1 NVTHMPGNA
10 NRKEYKVAVRT
21 ITYPTTS
28 DNPDTNSRNISI
40 VANDGI
46 ADSNAA
52 IATINVTPVND
63 APVLDLDASTAGTGY
78 TAFVIS
84 NSGGAGAK
92 SIADTDI
99 TITDLDNT
107 HITGATITLVGPQ
120 DSGHSLTVAGLPAGI
135 TASAYNP
142 ATGVL
147 TLSGSATLAD
157 YQAAIQAIKFM
168 STDATQT

>member
-1 NVTHMPGNA
+1 
-10 NRKEYKVAVRT
+10 
-21 ITYPTTS
+21 
-28 DNPDTNSRNISI
+28 
-40 VANDGI
+40 
-46 ADSNAA
+46 
-52 IATINVTPVND
+52 
-63 APVLDLDASTAGTGY
+63 PVLDLDASTAGTGY

-168 STDATQT
+168 STDATQTTRTIEITVTDGTGNSNTANTTIQVVGST